1 MVYKRQQVQ
10 FPMPISGCWMAEGLK
25 AVKVSVCSSTEREQS
40 HQGTQSLEGT
50 FSPVRIKLS
59 VTGMTHDLRGL

>member
-1 MVYKRQQVQ
+1 MTEKLKEVK
-10 FPMPISGCWMAEGLK
+10 ISI
-25 AVKVSVCSSTEREQS
+25 CSTTEQEQS